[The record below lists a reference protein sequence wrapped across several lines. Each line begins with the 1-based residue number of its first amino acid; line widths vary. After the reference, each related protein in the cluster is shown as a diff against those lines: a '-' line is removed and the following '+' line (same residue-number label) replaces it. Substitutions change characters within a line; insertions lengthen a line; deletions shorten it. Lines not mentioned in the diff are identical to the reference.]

1 MISFIFESANDVRRH
16 IIRKHGWSEK
26 GRELDSGGI
35 LDNSFTSILID
46 LFDDF
51 HSDDNN
57 KSCIGRFTAG
67 NDNFHKKRS
76 GNHPKGLAV
85 DITLPNSCHRSFTE
99 LLKKYK
105 SKYKG
110 FSFIDEY
117 RRPSKNSTGG
127 HFHIEY
133 TGSITPNRNKS
144 KINKTPNSQKNT
156 KQSETNKSKFNKPT
170 VTNDPALSS
179 LLGPAL
185 IGGLVAK
192 AFNQSTN
199 ESEILIRNV
208 IKEYVLEKKLM

>member
-127 HFHIEY
+127 HFHIEF
-133 TGSITPNRNKS
+133 TGGIVPSKNKS
-144 KINKTPNSQKNT
+144 TLKKTSNTQRSIQYPKNT
-156 KQSETNKSKFNKPT
+156 KSNFKKTTNTS
-170 VTNDPALSS
+170 DPALDA

-192 AFNQSTN
+192 GLNQNTN
-199 ESEILIRNV
+199 ESEILIRNI
-208 IKEYVLEKKLM
+208 IKEYVLEKKLI

>member
-67 NDNFHKKRS
+67 NDNFHKKKS

-85 DITLPNSCHRSFTE
+85 DVTLPNSCHRSFTE

-133 TGSITPNRNKS
+133 TGNIQQPKKS
-144 KINKTPNSQKNT
+144 SNSKKTTGYPETIKPKIKNT
-156 KQSETNKSKFNKPT
+156 AGIG
-170 VTNDPALSS
+170 DPALNS

-192 AFNQSTN
+192 AFNQNTN

-208 IKEYVLEKKLM
+208 IKKYISENKLI